1 MKVLVLGAVRV
12 EALFS
17 GTWGVFRGLLSL
29 NLKTVRATVGL
40 VFRRSDLRVLEVL
53 VALAGDA
60 SKAIV
65 MLIVIR
71 RRE

>member
-1 MKVLVLGAVRV
+1 MKARVLGAVRV

-17 GTWGVFRGLLSL
+17 GTWGVCRGLLSL
-29 NLKTVRATVGL
+29 NLKTVRATAGL
-40 VFRRSDLRVLEVL
+40 VFRRSDLRVLEVS

>member
-1 MKVLVLGAVRV
+1 MSIQTGICHA
-12 EALFS
+12 
-17 GTWGVFRGLLSL
+17 
-29 NLKTVRATVGL
+29 VRATAGL
-40 VFRRSDLRVLEVL
+40 VFWRSDLRVLEAS